1 MSDHFAYPLPLM
13 ANPPA
18 PRARSR
24 SLARKFKPL
33 SVFLRDRIAGGLIP
47 GAVVVAG
54 RRGRVVY
61 HAAYGHRALRPRRE
75 RVTRNT
81 IFDLASLTKVMAT
94 APVLVEHAA
103 RGAFS
108 LLDPVERH
116 LPETAGTEVGRI
128 PLHRLLTHTAGFVP
142 DNPLPD
148 YGGSKR
154 ALFAAIAREPLE
166 APPGARF
173 TYSDVGYVLA
183 QGVAERRLRKG
194 LDVLAAELLFAPLRF
209 RDTRFGTIRK
219 DRGRVAPT
227 ERVDGKWLRGTVHD
241 PRARTKALGGIGG
254 HAGMFG
260 TAREV
265 ARFCEMI
272 LRRGMLGRRRILAE
286 ETVRAM
292 TTDQCEGNLG
302 VRRGFG
308 FDIESPYS
316 APRGAVFSRA
326 SFGHS
331 GWTGVSL
338 WIDPEMDAYLVLLTN
353 AVHPD
358 GHKDL
363 KSLRYE
369 AATLAAR
376 AMR

>member
-1 MSDHFAYPLPLM
+1 M
-13 ANPPA
+13 AP
-18 PRARSR
+18 SR

-33 SVFLRDRIAGGLIP
+33 SEVIRARVEEGLIP
-47 GAVVVAG
+47 GAVVAAG
-54 RRGRVVY
+54 RRGKAVY
-61 HAAYGHRALRPRRE
+61 HAAYGWRSLRPRRE
-75 RVTRNT
+75 RMTLTT

-116 LPETAGTEVGRI
+116 IREFAGTEVGRI

-142 DNPLPD
+142 DNPLSD
-148 YGGSKR
+148 YSGGKR
-154 ALFAAIAREPLE
+154 GLFLAIAREPLE
-166 APPGARF
+166 TPPGARF
-173 TYSDVGYVLA
+173 NYSDVGYVLA
-183 QGVAERRLRKG
+183 QGVAERRLRKR
-194 LDVLAAELLFAPLRF
+194 LDDLASELIFEPLRF
-209 RDTRFGTIRK
+209 RDTRFGTRRK

-227 ERVDGKWLRGTVHD
+227 ERVNGSWLRGTVHD
-241 PRARTKALGGIGG
+241 PRARSRALDGVGG
-254 HAGMFG
+254 HAGVFG

-272 LRRGMLGRRRILAE
+272 LRRGVAGRRRVLSE

-316 APRGAVFSRA
+316 APRGAIFSRS

-338 WIDPEMDAYLVLLTN
+338 WIDPEMDAYFVLLTN
-353 AVHPD
+353 SVHPD

-363 KSLRYE
+363 KAFRYE
-369 AATLAAR
+369 ASTLAAR
-376 AMR
+376 ALR

>member
-1 MSDHFAYPLPLM
+1 M
-13 ANPPA
+13 ANKSA
-18 PRARSR
+18 PTARSR
-24 SLARKFKPL
+24 SLSRKFKPL
-33 SVFLRDRIAGGLIP
+33 SEFIRARVHEGLIP
-47 GAVVVAG
+47 GAVVAAG
-54 RRGRVVY
+54 RGGRLVY
-61 HAAYGHRALRPRRE
+61 HAAHGFRALRPRRE
-75 RVTRNT
+75 RMTLTT

-103 RGAFS
+103 RGAWS
-108 LLDPVERH
+108 LLDPLERH
-116 LPETAGTEVGRI
+116 LPEMAGTEVGRV

-142 DNPLPD
+142 DNPMAD
-148 YGGSKR
+148 YSRSKR

-166 APPGARF
+166 APPGSRF
-173 TYSDVGYVLA
+173 IYSDVGYVLA
-183 QGVAERRLRKG
+183 QGVAERRLRRG
-194 LDVLAAELLFAPLRF
+194 LEELATELIFEPLRF
-209 RDTRFGTIRK
+209 RDTRYGTQRK

-227 ERVDGKWLRGTVHD
+227 EKVEGKWIRGTVHD
-241 PRARTKALGGIGG
+241 PRTRTKALAGIGG

-265 ARFCEMI
+265 ARFCQMI
-272 LRRGMLGRRRILAE
+272 LAQGRMGRRRILAE

-316 APRGAVFSRA
+316 APRGAVFSRS

-353 AVHPD
+353 AIHPD

-363 KSLRYE
+363 KAFRYE
-369 AATLAAR
+369 AATLAGK

>member
-1 MSDHFAYPLPLM
+1 MSVHFAYPQTLM
-13 ANPPA
+13 APPRSQSRKFR
-18 PRARSR
+18 PLTEFIRARI
-24 SLARKFKPL
+24 
-33 SVFLRDRIAGGLIP
+33 DEGLIP
-47 GAVVVAG
+47 GAVVAAG
-54 RRGRVVY
+54 RRGALVY
-61 HAAYGHRALRPRRE
+61 HAAHGHRALRPRRE
-75 RVTRNT
+75 RMTLTT

-103 RGAFS
+103 RGALS
-108 LLDPVERH
+108 LLDPLERH
-116 LPETAGTEVGRI
+116 LAETAGTEVGRI

-142 DNPLPD
+142 DNPLAD
-148 YGGSKR
+148 YAGGKR

-173 TYSDVGYVLA
+173 AYSDVGYVLA
-183 QGVAERRLRKG
+183 QGVAERSLRRRL
-194 LDVLAAELLFAPLRF
+194 DALAEELLFAPLRF
-209 RDTRFGTIRK
+209 RDTRFGTKLK
-219 DRGRVAPT
+219 DRARVAPT
-227 ERVDGKWLRGTVHD
+227 ERVEGHWLRGVVHD
-241 PRARTKALGGIGG
+241 PRARTRALDGVGG
-254 HAGMFG
+254 HAGIFG

-272 LRRGMLGRRRILAE
+272 LRRGRLGGRRILGE

-316 APRGAVFSRA
+316 APRGAIFSRA

-338 WIDPEMDAYLVLLTN
+338 WIDPEMDAYVVLLTN
-353 AVHPD
+353 AIHPD

-363 KSLRYE
+363 KAFRYE
-369 AATLAAR
+369 TATLAAR

>member
-1 MSDHFAYPLPLM
+1 MSDHFAYPLALM
-13 ANPPA
+13 APSP
-18 PRARSR
+18 

-33 SVFLRDRIAGGLIP
+33 SEFIRARVHDGLIP
-47 GAVVVAG
+47 GAVVAAG
-54 RRGRVVY
+54 RRGRLVY
-61 HAAYGHRALRPRRE
+61 HGAYGHRSLRPRRE
-75 RVTRNT
+75 PMTVTT

-116 LPETAGTEVGRI
+116 LPEMAGTEAGRV
-128 PLHRLLTHTAGFVP
+128 PLHRLLTHTGGFVA
-142 DNPLPD
+142 DNPLSD
-148 YGGSKR
+148 YAGGKR
-154 ALFAAIAREPLE
+154 ALFAAIGREPLE
-166 APPGARF
+166 APPGTRF

-183 QGVAERRLRKG
+183 QGVAERRLRKR
-194 LDVLAAELLFAPLRF
+194 LDALAADLLFEPLRF
-209 RDTRFGTIRK
+209 RNTRFGTKRK
-219 DRGRVAPT
+219 DRGRIAPT
-227 ERVDGKWLRGTVHD
+227 ERVDGSWLRGTVHD
-241 PRARTKALGGIGG
+241 PRARTRALEGVGG

-272 LRRGMLGRRRILAE
+272 LRRGTLGRRRILAE

-316 APRGAVFSRA
+316 APRGAIFSRA

-338 WIDPEMDAYLVLLTN
+338 WIDPEMNAYLVLLTN

-363 KSLRYE
+363 KSFRYD

-376 AMR
+376 ALR

>member
-1 MSDHFAYPLPLM
+1 MSGHFAYPLALM
-13 ANPPA
+13 AQARSQSRRFRPLTEFI
-18 PRARSR
+18 RAR
-24 SLARKFKPL
+24 
-33 SVFLRDRIAGGLIP
+33 IAEGLVP

-54 RRGRVVY
+54 RRGAVVY
-61 HAAYGHRALRPRRE
+61 HAALGHRALRPRRE
-75 RVTRNT
+75 RMTMTT
-81 IFDLASLTKVMAT
+81 IFDLASLTKPMAT

-108 LLDPVERH
+108 LLDPVERW
-116 LPETAGTEVGRI
+116 LSETKGSEVGRI

-142 DNPLPD
+142 DNPLSD
-148 YGGSKR
+148 YSGGKR
-154 ALFAAIAREPLE
+154 ALFAAITREPL
-166 APPGARF
+166 ATPPGARF

-183 QGVAERRLRKG
+183 QGVVERRLRRR
-194 LDVLAAELLFAPLRF
+194 LDVLARELLFEPRRV
-209 RDTRFGTIRK
+209 RDTRVGTKRK
-219 DRGRVAPT
+219 DRGRIAPT
-227 ERVDGKWLRGTVHD
+227 ERVDGSWLRGVVHD
-241 PRARTKALGGIGG
+241 PRARTRALEGIGG

-260 TAREV
+260 TGREV

-272 LRRGMLGRRRILAE
+272 LRKGTLGRRRILSE

-316 APRGAVFSRA
+316 APRGALFSRS

-331 GWTGVSL
+331 GWTGVSI

-353 AVHPD
+353 AIHPD

-363 KSLRYE
+363 KAFRYE

>member
-1 MSDHFAYPLPLM
+1 M
-13 ANPPA
+13 AK
-18 PRARSR
+18 SR
-24 SLARKFKPL
+24 SLARRFRPL
-33 SVFLRDRIAGGLIP
+33 SEFIRARVEEGLFP
-47 GAVVVAG
+47 GAVVAAG
-54 RRGRVVY
+54 RRGTLVY
-61 HAAYGHRALRPRRE
+61 HAAHGLRAIRPRRE
-75 RVTRNT
+75 RMTVTT

-116 LPETAGTEVGRI
+116 LPEVADTDAGAV
-128 PLHRLLTHTAGFVP
+128 PLHRLLTHTGGFVP
-142 DNPLPD
+142 DNPLSD
-148 YGGSKR
+148 YSGGKR
-154 ALFAAIAREPLE
+154 ALFRAIGREPLL
-166 APPGARF
+166 APPGTRF
-173 TYSDVGYVLA
+173 IYSDVGYVLA
-183 QGVAERRLRKG
+183 QGVAERKLRKG
-194 LDVLAAELLFAPLRF
+194 LDALASELLFEPLRF
-209 RDTRFGTIRK
+209 RDTRFGSRRK
-219 DRGRVAPT
+219 DRGRIAPT
-227 ERVDGKWLRGTVHD
+227 ERTNGAWLRGTAHD
-241 PRARTKALGGIGG
+241 PRARTRALAGIGG

-272 LRRGMLGRRRILAE
+272 LRRGALGRRRILSE

-353 AVHPD
+353 AIHPD

-363 KSLRYE
+363 KAFRAE

>member
-1 MSDHFAYPLPLM
+1 MAPSIPSSKFRPLAELI
-13 ANPPA
+13 
-18 PRARSR
+18 RSR
-24 SLARKFKPL
+24 
-33 SVFLRDRIAGGLIP
+33 IEAGLVP
-47 GAVVVAG
+47 GAVVAVG
-54 RRGRVVY
+54 FRGKVVY
-61 HAAYGHRALRPRRE
+61 HAALGWRSLRPRRE
-75 RVTRNT
+75 RMTVTT

-116 LPETAGTEVGRI
+116 LPEMAGSEAGAVPI
-128 PLHRLLTHTAGFVP
+128 HRLLTHTAGFVP
-142 DNPLPD
+142 DNPLSD

-154 ALFAAIAREPLE
+154 ALFSAIARQPLE
-166 APPGARF
+166 APPGSRF
-173 TYSDVGYVLA
+173 DYSDVGYVLA
-183 QGVAERRLRKG
+183 QGVAERKLRRP
-194 LDVLAAELLFAPLRF
+194 LDALAGDLLFQPLRF
-209 RDTRFGTIRK
+209 RDTRFGTRRR

-227 ERVDGKWLRGTVHD
+227 ERVGKGWLRGVVHD
-241 PRARTKALGGIGG
+241 PRARSRALEGVGG

-272 LRRGMLGRRRILAE
+272 LRRGLHRRRRVLSEA
-286 ETVRAM
+286 TVRAM

-316 APRGAVFSRA
+316 APRGALFSRS

-331 GWTGVSL
+331 GWTGVSI
-338 WIDPEMDAYLVLLTN
+338 WIDPERDSYLVLLTN
-353 AVHPD
+353 AIHPD

-363 KSLRYE
+363 KAFRAE

-376 AMR
+376 ALPRR

>member
-1 MSDHFAYPLPLM
+1 MTL
-13 ANPPA
+13 
-18 PRARSR
+18 
-24 SLARKFKPL
+24 
-33 SVFLRDRIAGGLIP
+33 
-47 GAVVVAG
+47 
-54 RRGRVVY
+54 
-61 HAAYGHRALRPRRE
+61 
-75 RVTRNT
+75 TT

-108 LLDPVERH
+108 LLDPIERH

-142 DNPLPD
+142 DNPMGD
-148 YGGSKR
+148 FGGSKR
-154 ALFAAIAREPLE
+154 ALYAAIAKEPLE
-166 APPGARF
+166 SPPGSRF
-173 TYSDVGYVLA
+173 QYSDVGYLLA
-183 QGVAERRLRKG
+183 QGIAERRLRRG
-194 LDVLAAELLFAPLRF
+194 LDALADELLFQPLRF
-209 RDTRFGTIRK
+209 KDTRYGVRRR
-219 DRGRVAPT
+219 DRGRSAPT
-227 ERVDGKWLRGTVHD
+227 ERVDGRWIRGTVHD
-241 PRARTKALGGIGG
+241 PRARTRALGGIAG

-260 TAREV
+260 TAKEV

-272 LRRGMLGRRRILAE
+272 LRRGLSGRKRVLSE

-308 FDIESPYS
+308 FDIDSPYS
-316 APRGAVFSRA
+316 APRGEVFSRS

-353 AVHPD
+353 AIHPD

-363 KSLRYE
+363 KAFRSE
-369 AATLAAR
+369 VATLAAR
-376 AMR
+376 AMRRR